1 MKIVSGRCLLE
12 NESGILRKGS
22 IPTDARASKQ
32 PTVDTPDGKSTT
44 RNASKLLVQYKL
56 KKLNSGFEPP
66 TSSLLMRCSN
76 QLS

>member
-44 RNASKLLVQYKL
+44 RKASKLLQT
-56 KKLNSGFEPP
+56 KKAE
-66 TSSLLMRCSN
+66 
-76 QLS
+76 